1 MASIKLTGD
10 TSGVI
15 TVSAPAASGTNTITM
30 PAATGTMALTSDI
43 NLTALNASNLTSGT
57 VPDARFPSTLPALNG
72 SALTALVAS
81 NIATGTVPTAR
92 LGSGT
97 ASSSTFL
104 RGDSTYA
111 ALPGGGKILQ
121 VVSQVVTTKVAT
133 TSSSFVDTGIT
144 LAITPA
150 ATSSKILV
158 QMQGMFGTGGGGENN
173 FFQVLRGSTQL
184 GLQMSIMQDGVTQ
197 NFPRTVVFLDS
208 PGTASAVT
216 YKVQIKAGGNE
227 VFMNRDNSNNQM
239 GFSTITLLE
248 VGA

>member
-57 VPDARFPSTLPALNG
+57 VPDARFPATLPALNG

-216 YKVQIKAGGNE
+216 YKVQVKAGGNE
-227 VFMNRDNSNNQM
+227 VFMNRDNSDNQM

>member
-57 VPDARFPSTLPALNG
+57 VPDARFPATLPALNG

-111 ALPGGGKILQ
+111 ALPGGGKIFQ

-144 LAITPA
+144 PVSYTHL
-150 ATSSKILV
+150 
-158 QMQGMFGTGGGGENN
+158 
-173 FFQVLRGSTQL
+173 
-184 GLQMSIMQDGVTQ
+184 
-197 NFPRTVVFLDS
+197 
-208 PGTASAVT
+208 
-216 YKVQIKAGGNE
+216 
-227 VFMNRDNSNNQM
+227 
-239 GFSTITLLE
+239 TLPTKRI
-248 VGA
+248 V

>member
-1 MASIKLTGD
+1 
-10 TSGVI
+10 
-15 TVSAPAASGTNTITM
+15 
-30 PAATGTMALTSDI
+30 
-43 NLTALNASNLTSGT
+43 
-57 VPDARFPSTLPALNG
+57 
-72 SALTALVAS
+72 
-81 NIATGTVPTAR
+81 
-92 LGSGT
+92 
-97 ASSSTFL
+97 
-104 RGDSTYA
+104 
-111 ALPGGGKILQ
+111 
-121 VVSQVVTTKVAT
+121 QVVTTKFAT

-216 YKVQIKAGGNE
+216 YKVQVKAGGNE
-227 VFMNRDNSNNQM
+227 VFMNRDNSDNQM

>member
-1 MASIKLTGD
+1 MSSVKIAGD

-15 TVSAPAASGTNTITM
+15 TLTSPAAAGTNTITM
-30 PAATGTMALTSDI
+30 PASTGTMALTGDI
-43 NLTALNASNLTSGT
+43 PGATTNASDLVSGT
-57 VPDARFPSTLPALNG
+57 LPMARLSGTLPALNG
-72 SALTALVAS
+72 SALTNLAAG

-111 ALPGGGKILQ
+111 EAGGGKILQ
-121 VVSQVVTTKVAT
+121 VVSQVVTTKFAT

-216 YKVQIKAGGNE
+216 YKVQVKAGGNE
-227 VFMNRDNSNNQM
+227 VFMNRDNSDNQM